1 VSLSPY
7 ISKLRLKM
15 IRILNAMQ
23 RDRVQQYAITTC
35 FHESTKTVNEVQ
47 NESVKY
53 IIELVRKRVVTGDG
67 TNSSVNAAY
76 SDCNSCWF
84 SSYSA

>member
-1 VSLSPY
+1 
-7 ISKLRLKM
+7 
-15 IRILNAMQ
+15 MQ
-23 RDRVQQYAITTC
+23 RDRVQQYAITTF

-67 TNSSVNAAY
+67 TNSNVNAAD